1 MANGEQGTVTDRA
14 YFALRELL
22 TSEGVGPG
30 DHIGEIAVA
39 EWLNMSRTPVRAALQ
54 RLEQEQL
61 VRRGSKT
68 GYAVAGLSSRDV
80 RESCDVLR
88 LVDSEMFIR
97 ASENLTP
104 EAGAELTEL
113 SAQML
118 TAAADRD
125 VDRWSE
131 VDTQFHE
138 LVRRVS
144 DHRLLADI
152 AIIQRRRL
160 HRFWRAAADRS
171 ERLIGC
177 AQEHN
182 EIASAIV
189 ASDHQEVRRI
199 VIEHIGH
206 MEASLLR
213 NLEVARPFIAGRGS
227 VFSDA

>member
-1 MANGEQGTVTDRA
+1 MANGEEGTATERA
-14 YFALRELL
+14 YLALRELL

-61 VRRGSKT
+61 VMRGPNS
-68 GYAVAGLSSRDV
+68 GYAVAGLSARDV

-88 LVDSEMFIR
+88 IVDSEMFIR

-104 EAGAELTEL
+104 EAGVELRDL

-131 VDTQFHE
+131 VDTHFHE
-138 LVRRVS
+138 LVARVS
-144 DHRLLADI
+144 DHRLLAEI
-152 AIIQRRRL
+152 AIMQRRRL
-160 HRFWRAAADRS
+160 HRFWRPTADRS
-171 ERLIGC
+171 ERLVGC

-182 EIASAIV
+182 EIINAIV
-189 ASDHQEVRRI
+189 ASDHQEVRKI
-199 VIEHIGH
+199 VKEHIGH

-213 NLEVARPFIAGRGS
+213 NLEVARPFIAGRRS